1 MMLGVDIMGKRHNT
15 LTDDI
20 FRNSKYIRTLEQ
32 VLEIED
38 FRKEYKEQYDIMLD
52 VYKTLITIN
61 NIFFSDSNKSK
72 KQKQNEI
79 KDTLEKV
86 IYKSIDDNRAKY
98 SVRTIKGLIDSN
110 TRLLYNKFN
119 EWYENL
125 SYNEKYYDNLKL
137 EVEEEMDT
145 LDNIDFDNIVKNDL
159 RYQKNKNN
167 NYKIYVSK
175 FDYLYPN
182 HEKELD
188 NYKQNFYDIYG
199 IELNE
204 KETNE
209 ICLIFRLVTYGNNGL
224 VKLLYDNAI
233 DFGLYDKSIPNDYFN
248 AYLKRLNIN
257 MENNNDYNKCRDI
270 FFNEFV
276 ETVDTMTKLILK
288 KYENNHIKEIG
299 GELSLDEFV
308 FNYDLYFFYLNME
321 LITTKYNFTIKSD
334 LLLKIIKDLKEVYR
348 LIYDN
353 VPKMANETQVKE
365 ALKKI
370 QAIIDRN
377 KNLFERLS

>member
-1 MMLGVDIMGKRHNT
+1 MGKRHNT

-79 KDTLEKV
+79 IDTLEKV

-137 EVEEEMDT
+137 EVEEEMGT

-159 RYQKNKNN
+159 RYQKNKNS

-209 ICLIFRLVTYGNNGL
+209 ICLIFRLVAYGNNGL

-299 GELSLDEFV
+299 GELSLNEFV

-370 QAIIDRN
+370 QTIIDRN

>member
-1 MMLGVDIMGKRHNT
+1 MYGVDIVGKRHNT

-79 KDTLEKV
+79 IDTLEKV

-248 AYLKRLNIN
+248 AYLKSLNIN

>member
-1 MMLGVDIMGKRHNT
+1 MLGVDIMGKRHNT

-20 FRNSKYIRTLEQ
+20 FRNSKYIHTLEQ

-204 KETNE
+204 KKTNE
-209 ICLIFRLVTYGNNGL
+209 ICLIFRLVAYGNNGL

-248 AYLKRLNIN
+248 AYLKSLNIN
-257 MENNNDYNKCRDI
+257 MENNNDYNKCRDV

-299 GELSLDEFV
+299 GELSLNEFV

>member
-1 MMLGVDIMGKRHNT
+1 MYGVDIMGKRHNT

-20 FRNSKYIRTLEQ
+20 FRNSIYINALEEA
-32 VLEIED
+32 LGIED
-38 FRKEYKEQYDIMLD
+38 FKKEYKEQYDIMLD

-248 AYLKRLNIN
+248 AYLKSLNIN

-370 QAIIDRN
+370 QTIIDRN

>member
-1 MMLGVDIMGKRHNT
+1 MLGVDIMGKRHNT

-79 KDTLEKV
+79 IDTLEKV

-209 ICLIFRLVTYGNNGL
+209 ICLIFRLVAYGNNGL

-248 AYLKRLNIN
+248 AYLKSLNIN
-257 MENNNDYNKCRDI
+257 MENNNDYNKCRDV

-299 GELSLDEFV
+299 GELSLNEFV

>member
-1 MMLGVDIMGKRHNT
+1 MGKRHNT

-20 FRNSKYIRTLEQ
+20 FRNSKYIHTLEQ

-119 EWYENL
+119 EWYKNL

-159 RYQKNKNN
+159 RYQKNKNS

-209 ICLIFRLVTYGNNGL
+209 ICLIFRLVAYGNNGL

-248 AYLKRLNIN
+248 AYLKSLNIN

-299 GELSLDEFV
+299 GELSLNEFV

>member
-1 MMLGVDIMGKRHNT
+1 MLGVDIMGKRHNT

-20 FRNSKYIRTLEQ
+20 FRNSKYIHTLEQ

-248 AYLKRLNIN
+248 AYLKSLNIN

>member
-1 MMLGVDIMGKRHNT
+1 MGKRHNT

-79 KDTLEKV
+79 IDTLEKV

-159 RYQKNKNN
+159 RYQKNKNS

-209 ICLIFRLVTYGNNGL
+209 ICLIFRLVAYGNNGL

-248 AYLKRLNIN
+248 AYLKSLNIN

-370 QAIIDRN
+370 QTIIDRN

>member
-1 MMLGVDIMGKRHNT
+1 MGKRHNT

-209 ICLIFRLVTYGNNGL
+209 ICLIFRLVAYGNNGL

-248 AYLKRLNIN
+248 AYLKSLNIN
-257 MENNNDYNKCRDI
+257 MENNNDYNKCRDV

-299 GELSLDEFV
+299 GELSLNEFV

-370 QAIIDRN
+370 QTIIDRN

>member
-1 MMLGVDIMGKRHNT
+1 MYGVDIVGKRHNT

-79 KDTLEKV
+79 IDTLEKV

-248 AYLKRLNIN
+248 AYLKSLNIN
-257 MENNNDYNKCRDI
+257 MENNNDYNKCRDV

>member
-1 MMLGVDIMGKRHNT
+1 MGKRHNT

-20 FRNSKYIRTLEQ
+20 FRNSKYIHTLEQ

-119 EWYENL
+119 EWYETL

-159 RYQKNKNN
+159 RYQKNKNS

-182 HEKELD
+182 HKKELD

-248 AYLKRLNIN
+248 AYLKSLNIN

>member
-1 MMLGVDIMGKRHNT
+1 MGKRHNT

-20 FRNSKYIRTLEQ
+20 FRNSIYINALEEA
-32 VLEIED
+32 LGIED
-38 FRKEYKEQYDIMLD
+38 FKKECKKNAEYKGQYEMMLD
-52 VYKTLITIN
+52 VFKTLININ
-61 NIFFSDSNKSK
+61 NILFSDSNKNIK
-72 KQKQNEI
+72 EKQDEI
-79 KDTLEKV
+79 NDILFKI
-86 IYKSIDDNRAKY
+86 IYKDSESTRLKY
-98 SVRTIKGLIDSN
+98 SIRTQKALKDSY
-110 TRLLYNKFN
+110 TRYLYNKFID
-119 EWYENL
+119 WYNNFYTF
-125 SYNEKYYDNLKL
+125 SFDTLKQ
-137 EVEEEMDT
+137 EVENEMT
-145 LDNIDFDNIVKNDL
+145 RLENVNFDKMTKGGL
-159 RYQKNKNN
+159 QYEKNKNS

-182 HEKELD
+182 HKKELD

-248 AYLKRLNIN
+248 AYLKSLNIN
-257 MENNNDYNKCRDI
+257 MENNNDYNKCRDV

-299 GELSLDEFV
+299 GELSLNEFV

>member
-1 MMLGVDIMGKRHNT
+1 MGKRHNT

-20 FRNSKYIRTLEQ
+20 FRNGKYIRTLEQ

-79 KDTLEKV
+79 IDTLEKV

-98 SVRTIKGLIDSN
+98 SVRTIKDLIDSN

-137 EVEEEMDT
+137 EVEEEMGT

-159 RYQKNKNN
+159 RYQKNKNS

-209 ICLIFRLVTYGNNGL
+209 ICLIFRLVAYGNNGL

-248 AYLKRLNIN
+248 AYLKSLNIN
-257 MENNNDYNKCRDI
+257 MENNNDYNKCRDV

-299 GELSLDEFV
+299 GELSLNEFV

-370 QAIIDRN
+370 QTIIDRN

>member
-1 MMLGVDIMGKRHNT
+1 MGKRHNT

-20 FRNSKYIRTLEQ
+20 FRNGKYIRTLEQ

-79 KDTLEKV
+79 IDTLEKV

-159 RYQKNKNN
+159 RYQKNKNS

-209 ICLIFRLVTYGNNGL
+209 ICLIFRLVAYGNNGL

-248 AYLKRLNIN
+248 AYLKSLNIN
-257 MENNNDYNKCRDI
+257 MENNNDYNKCRDV

-299 GELSLDEFV
+299 GELSLNEFV

>member
-1 MMLGVDIMGKRHNT
+1 MYGVDIVGKRHNT

-182 HEKELD
+182 HKKELD

-248 AYLKRLNIN
+248 AYLKSLNIN

>member
-1 MMLGVDIMGKRHNT
+1 MGKRHNT
-15 LTDDI
+15 LSDEI
-20 FRNSKYIRTLEQ
+20 FKNSIYINALEEA
-32 VLEIED
+32 LGIED
-38 FRKEYKEQYDIMLD
+38 FKKECKKNAEYKGQYEMMLD
-52 VYKTLITIN
+52 VFKTLININ
-61 NIFFSDSNKSK
+61 NILFSDSNKNIK
-72 KQKQNEI
+72 EKQDEI
-79 KDTLEKV
+79 NDILFKIRYKDSESTRL
-86 IYKSIDDNRAKY
+86 KY
-98 SVRTIKGLIDSN
+98 SIRTQKALKDSY
-110 TRLLYNKFN
+110 TRYLYNKFID
-119 EWYENL
+119 WYNNFYTF
-125 SYNEKYYDNLKL
+125 SFDTLKQ
-137 EVEEEMDT
+137 EVENEMT
-145 LDNIDFDNIVKNDL
+145 RLENVNFDKMTKGGL
-159 RYQKNKNN
+159 QYRYQKNKNN

-182 HEKELD
+182 HKKELD

-248 AYLKRLNIN
+248 AYLKSLNIN

-299 GELSLDEFV
+299 GELSLNEFV

-370 QAIIDRN
+370 QTIIDRN

>member
-1 MMLGVDIMGKRHNT
+1 MGKRHNT

-20 FRNSKYIRTLEQ
+20 FRNSKYIHTLEQ

-137 EVEEEMDT
+137 EVEEEMGT

-159 RYQKNKNN
+159 RYQKNKNS

-209 ICLIFRLVTYGNNGL
+209 ICLIFRLVAYGNNGL

-248 AYLKRLNIN
+248 AYLKSLNIN

>member
-1 MMLGVDIMGKRHNT
+1 MGKRHNT

-159 RYQKNKNN
+159 RYQKNKNS

-182 HEKELD
+182 HKKELD

-248 AYLKRLNIN
+248 AYLKSLNIN

>member
-1 MMLGVDIMGKRHNT
+1 MGKRHNT

-79 KDTLEKV
+79 IDTLEKV

-119 EWYENL
+119 EWYKNL

-159 RYQKNKNN
+159 RYQKNKNS

-182 HEKELD
+182 HKKELD

-204 KETNE
+204 K
-209 ICLIFRLVTYGNNGL
+209 
-224 VKLLYDNAI
+224 KQ
-233 DFGLYDKSIPNDYFN
+233 
-248 AYLKRLNIN
+248 
-257 MENNNDYNKCRDI
+257 
-270 FFNEFV
+270 
-276 ETVDTMTKLILK
+276 
-288 KYENNHIKEIG
+288 
-299 GELSLDEFV
+299 
-308 FNYDLYFFYLNME
+308 
-321 LITTKYNFTIKSD
+321 TKYVWFLD
-334 LLLKIIKDLKEVYR
+334 
-348 LIYDN
+348 
-353 VPKMANETQVKE
+353 
-365 ALKKI
+365 
-370 QAIIDRN
+370 
-377 KNLFERLS
+377 

>member
-1 MMLGVDIMGKRHNT
+1 MYGVDIVGKRHNT

-20 FRNSKYIRTLEQ
+20 FRNSKYIHTLEQ

-159 RYQKNKNN
+159 RYQKNKNS

-248 AYLKRLNIN
+248 AYLKSLNIN
-257 MENNNDYNKCRDI
+257 MENNNDYNKCRDV

>member
-1 MMLGVDIMGKRHNT
+1 MGKRHNT

-79 KDTLEKV
+79 IDTLEKV

-119 EWYENL
+119 EWYKNL

-159 RYQKNKNN
+159 RYQKNKNS

-182 HEKELD
+182 HKKELD

-209 ICLIFRLVTYGNNGL
+209 ICLIFRLVAYGNNGL

-248 AYLKRLNIN
+248 AYLKSLNIN

>member
-1 MMLGVDIMGKRHNT
+1 MGKRHNT

-79 KDTLEKV
+79 IDTLEKV

-159 RYQKNKNN
+159 RYQKNKNS

-182 HEKELD
+182 HKKELD

-209 ICLIFRLVTYGNNGL
+209 ICLIFRLVAYGNNGL

-248 AYLKRLNIN
+248 AYLKSLNIN
-257 MENNNDYNKCRDI
+257 MENNNDYNKCRDV

-299 GELSLDEFV
+299 GELSLNEFV

-370 QAIIDRN
+370 QTIIDRN

>member
-1 MMLGVDIMGKRHNT
+1 MYGVDIVGKRHNT

-79 KDTLEKV
+79 IDTLEKV

-119 EWYENL
+119 EWYKNL

-159 RYQKNKNN
+159 RYQKNKNS

-182 HEKELD
+182 HKKELD

-209 ICLIFRLVTYGNNGL
+209 ICLIFRLVAYGNNGL

-248 AYLKRLNIN
+248 AYLKSLNIN
-257 MENNNDYNKCRDI
+257 MENNNDYNKCRDV

-299 GELSLDEFV
+299 GELSLNEFV

-370 QAIIDRN
+370 QTIIDRN

>member
-1 MMLGVDIMGKRHNT
+1 MGKRHNT

-20 FRNSKYIRTLEQ
+20 FRNSIYINALEEA
-32 VLEIED
+32 LGIED
-38 FRKEYKEQYDIMLD
+38 FKKEYKEQYDIMLD

-159 RYQKNKNN
+159 RYQKNKNS

-248 AYLKRLNIN
+248 AYLKSLNIN

-288 KYENNHIKEIG
+288 QYENNHITEIG

>member
-1 MMLGVDIMGKRHNT
+1 MGKRHNT

-79 KDTLEKV
+79 IDTLEKV

-137 EVEEEMDT
+137 EVEEEMGT

-159 RYQKNKNN
+159 RYQKNKNS

-209 ICLIFRLVTYGNNGL
+209 ICLIFRLVAYGNNGL

-248 AYLKRLNIN
+248 VYLKSLNIN
-257 MENNNDYNKCRDI
+257 MENNNDYNKCRDV

-299 GELSLDEFV
+299 GELSLNEFV

-370 QAIIDRN
+370 QTIIDRN

>member
-1 MMLGVDIMGKRHNT
+1 MLGVDIMGKRHNT

-79 KDTLEKV
+79 IDTLEKV

-119 EWYENL
+119 EWYKNL

-159 RYQKNKNN
+159 RYQKNKNS

-182 HEKELD
+182 HKKELD

-209 ICLIFRLVTYGNNGL
+209 ICLIFRLVAYGNNGL

-248 AYLKRLNIN
+248 AYLKSLNIN
-257 MENNNDYNKCRDI
+257 MENNNDYNKCRDV

-299 GELSLDEFV
+299 GELSLNEFV

-370 QAIIDRN
+370 QTIIDRN

>member
-1 MMLGVDIMGKRHNT
+1 MYGVDIVGKRHNT

-79 KDTLEKV
+79 IDTLEKV

-119 EWYENL
+119 EWYKNL

-159 RYQKNKNN
+159 RYQKNKNS

-248 AYLKRLNIN
+248 AYLKSLNIN

-370 QAIIDRN
+370 QTIIDRN

>member
-1 MMLGVDIMGKRHNT
+1 MGKRHNT

>member
-1 MMLGVDIMGKRHNT
+1 MLGVDIMGKRHNT

>member
-1 MMLGVDIMGKRHNT
+1 MGKRHNT

-20 FRNSKYIRTLEQ
+20 FRNSIYINALEEA
-32 VLEIED
+32 LGIED
-38 FRKEYKEQYDIMLD
+38 FKKEYKEQYDIMLD

-159 RYQKNKNN
+159 RYQKNKNS

-248 AYLKRLNIN
+248 AYLKSLNIN

-299 GELSLDEFV
+299 GELSLNEFV

>member
-1 MMLGVDIMGKRHNT
+1 MYGVDIVGKRHNT

-119 EWYENL
+119 EWYKNL

-159 RYQKNKNN
+159 RYQKNKNS

-182 HEKELD
+182 HKKELD

-248 AYLKRLNIN
+248 AYLKSLNIN

>member
-1 MMLGVDIMGKRHNT
+1 MGKRHNT

-20 FRNSKYIRTLEQ
+20 FRNSKYIHTLEQ

-72 KQKQNEI
+72 KEKQNEI
-79 KDTLEKV
+79 IDTLEKA
-86 IYKSIDDNRAKY
+86 IYKSIDDDRAKY

-248 AYLKRLNIN
+248 AYLKSLNIN

-308 FNYDLYFFYLNME
+308 FNYDLYCFYLNME

>member
-1 MMLGVDIMGKRHNT
+1 MGKRHNT

-79 KDTLEKV
+79 IDTLEKV

-98 SVRTIKGLIDSN
+98 SVRTIKDLIDSN

-137 EVEEEMDT
+137 EVEEEMGT

-159 RYQKNKNN
+159 RYQKNKNS

-209 ICLIFRLVTYGNNGL
+209 ICLIFRLVAYGNNGL

-248 AYLKRLNIN
+248 AYLKSLNIN
-257 MENNNDYNKCRDI
+257 MENNNDYNKCRDV

-299 GELSLDEFV
+299 GELSLNEFV

-365 ALKKI
+365 ALRKI

>member
-1 MMLGVDIMGKRHNT
+1 MGKRHNT

-20 FRNSKYIRTLEQ
+20 FRNGKYIRTLEQ

-79 KDTLEKV
+79 IDTLEKV
-86 IYKSIDDNRAKY
+86 IYKSIDDDRAKY

-119 EWYENL
+119 EWYKNL

-137 EVEEEMDT
+137 EVEEEMDI

-159 RYQKNKNN
+159 RYQKNKNS

-182 HEKELD
+182 HKKELD

-209 ICLIFRLVTYGNNGL
+209 ICLIFRLVAYGNNGL

-248 AYLKRLNIN
+248 AYLKSLNIN
-257 MENNNDYNKCRDI
+257 MENNNDYNKCRDV

-299 GELSLDEFV
+299 GELSLNEFV

>member
-1 MMLGVDIMGKRHNT
+1 MLGVDIMGKRHNT

-20 FRNSKYIRTLEQ
+20 FRNSKYIHTLEQ

-159 RYQKNKNN
+159 RYQKNKNS

-182 HEKELD
+182 HKKELD

-248 AYLKRLNIN
+248 AYLKSLNIN

>member
-1 MMLGVDIMGKRHNT
+1 MGKRHNT

-79 KDTLEKV
+79 IDTLEKV

-159 RYQKNKNN
+159 RYQKNKNS

-209 ICLIFRLVTYGNNGL
+209 ICLIFRLVAYGNNGL

-248 AYLKRLNIN
+248 AYLKSLNIN
-257 MENNNDYNKCRDI
+257 MENNNDYNKCRDV

-299 GELSLDEFV
+299 GELSLNEFV

-370 QAIIDRN
+370 QTIIDRN

>member
-1 MMLGVDIMGKRHNT
+1 MYGVDIVGKRHNT
-15 LTDDI
+15 LTDDT

-79 KDTLEKV
+79 IDTLEKV

-248 AYLKRLNIN
+248 AYLKSLNIN

-377 KNLFERLS
+377 KNIFERLS

>member
-1 MMLGVDIMGKRHNT
+1 MGKRHNT

-79 KDTLEKV
+79 IDTLEKV

-137 EVEEEMDT
+137 EVEEEMGT

-159 RYQKNKNN
+159 RYQKNKNS

-209 ICLIFRLVTYGNNGL
+209 ICLIFRLVAYGNNGL

-248 AYLKRLNIN
+248 AYLKSLNIN
-257 MENNNDYNKCRDI
+257 MENNNDYNKCRDV

-299 GELSLDEFV
+299 GELSLNEFV

-370 QAIIDRN
+370 QTIIDRN